1 MLEMGGAQGVRGTV
15 TEDGAG
21 EAGATSHKVPEP
33 ESAFI
38 PRAEQ

>member
-1 MLEMGGAQGVRGTV
+1 MRGAV

-33 ESAFI
+33 ELAFI
-38 PRAEQ
+38 PGAEQWDAATRF